1 MLSDSRATYLIS
13 LLSVWAAICCGWYW
27 ESIVDKKYGILW
39 RPKKDEEAPDNNQEQ
54 GKIFYA
60 SFAVSVND
68 L

>member
-1 MLSDSRATYLIS
+1 LLSDNRATYLIS

-27 ESIVDKKYGILW
+27 EGIVDKKYGILW
-39 RPKKDEEAPDNNQEQ
+39 RPKKDEEATNNDQR
-54 GKIFYA
+54 GKIFNI